1 MGSGLILLVIV
12 AAWLAVLVP
21 MALRSSDSAD
31 SLSSV
36 DRFSDAMRVLSRR
49 DAAARARANAV
60 AGSARLGADEDD
72 VGDDVEDEYDDD
84 LLDEWDER
92 DGALTRV
99 RAVLADRVLHPV
111 ATVAARARRR
121 SGRPL
126 TPAARRRRLLAV
138 LLVLAASTLVLGLVV
153 SPLLLAGHAVA
164 DLLVVGYLV
173 ALRRLV
179 RQRQAAQRR
188 ARGVPAARREP
199 GPPAAEQRVE
209 PRAEMRV
216 EPGDVE
222 EPVAY
227 AATGTDGAPAAPAA
241 APPGEPQPAEPVPT
255 AARHDEPLPASAG
268 LGAPWSPVPVPPPVY
283 ASAPVVPRYS
293 RTVDLTRPGAYSE
306 AAASGERLP
315 GMEDE
320 PPQTERAA
328 EPRRVV
334 NDW

>member
-60 AGSARLGADEDD
+60 AGSARLGDDDLDDHLDDDLLPYDELD
-72 VGDDVEDEYDDD
+72 DDD
-84 LLDEWDER
+84 LLDEWD
-92 DGALTRV
+92 DTGSGFARV
-99 RAVLADRVLHPV
+99 RAVLADRVVEPV
-111 ATVAARARRR
+111 AAAAARLRGRR

-138 LLVLAASTLVLGLVV
+138 LLALAVVTLVLGVLL
-153 SPLLLAGHAVA
+153 SPLVLVA
-164 DLLVVGYLV
+164 HGVSDLLLVGYV
-173 ALRRLV
+173 VQLRRLV
-179 RQRQAAQRR
+179 LQRQAAARRR
-188 ARGVPAARREP
+188 ARAVPAPRRELP
-199 GPPAAEQRVE
+199 VPA
-209 PRAEMRV
+209 RAEEPVRV
-216 EPGDVE
+216 SEPVEVE

-227 AATGTDGAPAAPAA
+227 AATGTDDAVP
-241 APPGEPQPAEPVPT
+241 EQPAEPVQT
-255 AARHDEPLPASAG
+255 AARHDEPLPVSYG

-283 ASAPVVPRYS
+283 ASAPVAPRYG
-293 RTVDLTRPGAYSE
+293 RTVDLTRP
-306 AAASGERLP
+306 AAHAETAAGERLP

-320 PPQTERAA
+320 PPRADRPA

>member
-12 AAWLAVLVP
+12 AVWLAVLVP

-60 AGSARLGADEDD
+60 AGSARLGDD
-72 VGDDVEDEYDDD
+72 VDLDDDLDDDDDYDDDD
-84 LLDEWDER
+84 LLDEWDDR
-92 DGALTRV
+92 GGAVARV
-99 RAVLADRVLHPV
+99 RAVLAGRVAEPV
-111 ATVAARARRR
+111 MATVARVRGSR

-126 TPAARRRRLLAV
+126 TPAARRRRLLVV
-138 LLVLAASTLVLGLVV
+138 LLVLAAATLVLGLVV
-153 SPLLLAGHAVA
+153 SPVLLVAHVVA
-164 DLLVVGYLV
+164 DLLVVGYCV

-179 RQRQAAQRR
+179 VQRQAAARR
-188 ARGVPAARREP
+188 RTRAVPAPRRELREP
-199 GPPAAEQRVE
+199 VRAPVE
-209 PRAEMRV
+209 PVELEAEV
-216 EPGDVE
+216 A

-227 AATGTDGAPAAPAA
+227 AATGTDGATFPAEPAAPA
-241 APPGEPQPAEPVPT
+241 EPVQT
-255 AARHDEPLPASAG
+255 AARHDEPLPVSPG

-283 ASAPVVPRYS
+283 ASAPVAPRYT
-293 RTVDLTRPGAYSE
+293 RTVDLTRSAGHGES
-306 AAASGERLP
+306 AAGERLP

-320 PPQTERAA
+320 PPQTDRPA